1 MEFQRARSDEQK
13 EIRIQQIS
21 KAALGLFNEQ
31 KYDDITLAGIAN
43 NLSFTR
49 ANLYKYISS
58 KEEIFLYVILEELKK
73 WKEDVLLEYE
83 SLGKLDKKEFS
94 VRWAEII
101 YDHKTLI
108 ETLSLLYTIIEKNV
122 TVEKLTEF
130 KKSLF
135 YETEE
140 LVGIIIRIFPYM
152 TQEAAF
158 EFLQLQL
165 FFATGLYPATNEC
178 ENQKKALKAA
188 GIPYITPDFVKTFAD
203 FILME
208 FCKFDV

>member
-135 YETEE
+135 YETGE